1 MTISNGESFG
11 CCGYWKQYCA
21 AARGCKYLA
30 EDFEFA
36 SLCSV
41 FKNYYIKKDA
51 AFIKN
56 WEGQLDENGELKKA
70 KAIDRDV
77 LLSKLQGNSSVDDIM
92 KLLGL

>member
-56 WEGQLDENGELKKA
+56 WEGQLDENGELKK
-70 KAIDRDV
+70 KQES
-77 LLSKLQGNSSVDDIM
+77 LLEKIQNNSVDDIM